1 VGGGR
6 RRAGAGGAEGGRHD
20 AGGGIFL
27 KHCLEA
33 FRGGLIVHTAIE
45 HLVWSHRDRPA
56 EVRAMATEFFVANGR
71 AIRVSV
77 FGPVCVLLE

>member
-1 VGGGR
+1 M
-6 RRAGAGGAEGGRHD
+6 
-20 AGGGIFL
+20 

-45 HLVWSHRDRPA
+45 HLVWSHRDGPA
-56 EVRAMATEFFVANGR
+56 EVRATATEFFVANGR

>member
-1 VGGGR
+1 MGGGR

-20 AGGGIFL
+20 AGFL